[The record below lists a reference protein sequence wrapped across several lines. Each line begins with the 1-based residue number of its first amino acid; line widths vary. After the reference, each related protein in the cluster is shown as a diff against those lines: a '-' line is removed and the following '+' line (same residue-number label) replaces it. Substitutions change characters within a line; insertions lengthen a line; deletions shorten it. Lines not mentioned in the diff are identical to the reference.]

1 MMCILALMYM
11 SFLVDYQYNTCV
23 LFDLSLFCR
32 SIIGQDFAGFKD
44 NLLALVYAMPF
55 VSKYCR
61 FSINCVSNW
70 HGWRVMAHGLWGR
83 F

>member
-1 MMCILALMYM
+1 MIHNGT
-11 SFLVDYQYNTCV
+11 SIE
-23 LFDLSLFCR
+23 R

-61 FSINCVSNW
+61 LSFNFI
-70 HGWRVMAHGLWGR
+70 
-83 F
+83 